1 MKKIFASI
9 GAVALGAAAVHGESA
24 SSMSMGGDNSKV
36 WSVGA
41 SLRGFYDDN
50 YTTAPDGPTKRD
62 SFGATISPSISFKF
76 PMDQTT
82 IGFRYIYGATWYADR
97 QDLVGGSHAWDQSHE
112 FDALFSHAFSS
123 RYSLD
128 VSDSFVIS
136 QEPELIN
143 SGGPISFPYR
153 TDGDNIR
160 NHGEITLN
168 GGITKRL
175 SFVLGYQNTYYDYD
189 NESPGGKNNVDS
201 GAGTVDSSLSGLL
214 DRVEHE
220 GLFNLRFQAMP
231 KTVLVGGYNYRQ
243 VNYLS
248 DENVA
253 NASGMPGTNNLYSVI
268 TPGTPPVTNLVNG
281 SNDFRKANTRD
292 SRSHIVYAGVDQNF
306 TKDLIL
312 KVRGGVQFT
321 EYYNAPANEPN
332 DANTTPWG
340 SISLTYNYLPG
351 SSVQV
356 GFTHSRNQTDVVSP
370 NPANGS
376 LTSDQETS
384 LIYGNITHRITPRLT
399 GRLTAQWQ
407 DSEFYG
413 GLYDALSERYLDLGV
428 NFTYNFNRYFSGEVG
443 YNYSKLDSDA
453 AGRDFDRNRVYIGVS
468 AAY

>member
-9 GAVALGAAAVHGESA
+9 GAVALGAVAVQGESA
-24 SSMSMGGDNSKV
+24 ASMGMGGDNSKV

-50 YTTAPDGPTKRD
+50 YTTAPNGPGKRD
-62 SFGATISPSISFKF
+62 SYGASISPSISFKF

-97 QDLVGGSHAWDQSHE
+97 QDVAGGSHAWDQSHE

-123 RYSLD
+123 RFSLD

-143 SGGPISFPYR
+143 SGGPVTFPYR
-153 TDGDNIR
+153 TEGDNIR

-189 NESPGGKNNVDS
+189 NESGKNNFTPVTGAVD
-201 GAGTVDSSLSGLL
+201 TSLSGLL
-214 DRVEHE
+214 DRIEHE
-220 GLFNLRFQAMP
+220 GLFNLRFQALP
-231 KTVLVGGYNYRQ
+231 KTVLIAGYNFKQ

-248 DENVA
+248 DEVVA
-253 NASGMPGTNNLYSVI
+253 NASPFPGLI
-268 TPGTPPVTNLVNG
+268 
-281 SNDFRKANTRD
+281 NDFRKADTRD
-292 SRSHIVYAGVDQNF
+292 SRSHIVYGGVDQNF

-312 KVRGGVQFT
+312 RVRGGVQFT
-321 EYYNAPANEPN
+321 EYYNAPSSEPN
-332 DANTTPWG
+332 DSNTSPWG
-340 SISLTYNYLPG
+340 NISLTYNYLPG

-356 GFTHSRNQTDVVSP
+356 GFNHSRNQTDVVTP
-370 NPANGS
+370 NTANGS

-384 LIYGNITHRITPRLT
+384 LIYGNISHRITPKLT

-407 DSEFYG
+407 DSEFFG
-413 GLYDALSERYLDLGV
+413 GLEDGNTENYLDLGV
-428 NFTYNFNRYFSGEVG
+428 NFSYNFTQHFSGEVG
-443 YNYSKLDSDA
+443 YNYSKLSSDA
-453 AGRDFDRNRVYIGVS
+453 PGRDFDRNRVYLGIS